1 MLKIKRRTHSD
12 SGTSDVYRFKC
23 RMYRLG
29 KDRENCVS
37 ILRCDGF
44 SNSKFIIPFHT
55 SACRVARVH
64 KRSASFCGAWLIK
77 SENFRA
83 KRGQAGHLRDGKRL
97 FKWLQLMWS
106 INLLYALRPL
116 QINFTPAACRLIMWQ
131 RAGDVPSPSGWKKRR
146 TDRRAERRTGGR
158 TGLQQEGQ
166 NERAKKT
173 NQVSHIKWNPSYLCG
188 RTMLLGSLLYCK
200 SKTCV

>member
-1 MLKIKRRTHSD
+1 MLTIKRCTHPD
-12 SGTSDVYRFKC
+12 SGTSDVCGFKC
-23 RMYRLG
+23 RTFRPG
-29 KDRENCVS
+29 KDGEDSVS

-64 KRSASFCGAWLIK
+64 KHGASFCGAWLIK

-131 RAGDVPSPSGWKKRR
+131 RAGDVPSPSGWKKRW
-146 TDRRAERRTGGR
+146 TDGQEGRTGGR

-166 NERAKKT
+166 NERAK
-173 NQVSHIKWNPSYLCG
+173 NQSGPL
-188 RTMLLGSLLYCK
+188 
-200 SKTCV
+200 

>member
-1 MLKIKRRTHSD
+1 MLEIKRCAHSD
-12 SGTSDVYRFKC
+12 SVTSDFYHFKG
-23 RMYRLG
+23 RMLRLG
-29 KDRENCVS
+29 KDRESSVS

-44 SNSKFIIPFHT
+44 SNSKFIIPSHT
-55 SACRVARVH
+55 SACLVARVH
-64 KRSASFCGAWLIK
+64 KHSASFCGAWLIK
-77 SENFRA
+77 SENFGA

-166 NERAKKT
+166 NERAKK
-173 NQVSHIKWNPSYLCG
+173 QSGLSYKMESQLPLWTHNAA
-188 RTMLLGSLLYCK
+188 RELVVL
-200 SKTCV
+200 